1 MIKTV
6 IQKVS
11 RQQNLTFEEAAE
23 VISEIMTGQA
33 EEIQIAAL
41 LTALTAKGETA
52 DEIAG
57 AAQAMRQAALEFPKQ
72 PAGLDIVGTGGDHS
86 NSFNISST
94 AGLVIASL
102 GYDVVKHGNRAAS
115 SKSGAADVLESLGFP
130 INQEVDQAEQML
142 KDNHFTFLFAQKYHQ
157 AMKYV
162 APVRR
167 GLGIRTIFN
176 VLGPLANPA
185 EPKKMVLGVYDG
197 ALLEPMAQVL
207 HQLGVQSANILY
219 GTDGL
224 DEASIS
230 APTKLVQL
238 RGDNIQF
245 QTITPEEFGLKRATK
260 EEIVGGT
267 AQENA
272 AITRAILSGEE
283 RGAKRDI
290 VVLNAAIGLNAVN
303 PAITIKEGVKLAQEA
318 LDDGRVAELLATL
331 TAAEAVEW
339 F

>member
-1 MIKTV
+1 MIKPA

-11 RQQNLTFEEAAE
+11 QQQNLTFDESAE

-33 EEIQIAAL
+33 EENQIAAF

-52 DEIAG
+52 AEIAG
-57 AAQAMRQAALEFPKQ
+57 AAQAMRQVALEFPKQ
-72 PAGLDIVGTGGDHS
+72 AAALDIVGTGGDHS

-115 SKSGAADVLESLGFP
+115 SKSGAADVLEALGFP
-130 INQEVDQAEQML
+130 INQEVGQAEQVL
-142 KDNHFTFLFAQKYHQ
+142 KDQHFTFLFAQKYHQ
-157 AMKYV
+157 AMRYV

-167 GLGIRTIFN
+167 SLGIPTIFN

-185 EPKKMVLGVYDG
+185 EPKQMVLGVYDG

-230 APTKLVQL
+230 APTKLVRL
-238 RGDNIQF
+238 RGDKVQF
-245 QTITPEEFGLKRATK
+245 QTIIPEEFGLKRATK

-272 AITRAILSGEE
+272 AITRTILAGEE

-303 PAITIKEGVKLAQEA
+303 PAISIEQGVILAQEA
-318 LDDGRVAELLATL
+318 LDSGRVADLLARIST
-331 TAAEAVEW
+331 AEAVE
-339 F
+339 

>member
-1 MIKTV
+1 MIKPA

-11 RQQNLTFEEAAE
+11 QQQNLTFDESAE

-33 EEIQIAAL
+33 EENQIAAF

-52 DEIAG
+52 AEIAG

-72 PAGLDIVGTGGDHS
+72 AAALDIVGTGGDHS

-115 SKSGAADVLESLGFP
+115 SKSGAADVLEALGFP
-130 INQEVDQAEQML
+130 INQEVGQAEQLL
-142 KDNHFTFLFAQKYHQ
+142 KDQHFTFLFAQKYHQ
-157 AMKYV
+157 AMRYV

-167 GLGIRTIFN
+167 SLGIPTIFN

-185 EPKKMVLGVYDG
+185 EPKQMVLGVYDG

-230 APTKLVQL
+230 APTKLVRL
-238 RGDNIQF
+238 RGDKVQF
-245 QTITPEEFGLKRATK
+245 QTIIPEEFGLKRATK

-272 AITRAILSGEE
+272 AITRTILAGEE
-283 RGAKRDI
+283 RGAKHDI

-303 PAITIKEGVKLAQEA
+303 PAISIEQGVILAQEA
-318 LDDGRVAELLATL
+318 LDSGRVADLLARIST
-331 TAAEAVEW
+331 AEAVE
-339 F
+339 